1 MVKIG
6 FGVIGVSKNVF
17 ALTSLNF
24 IKLKAYG
31 KKFKKCYVII
41 YYMKSSYRVINKKT
55 KFLFSLLF
63 IHSF

>member
-1 MVKIG
+1 MVRIG
-6 FGVIGVSKNVF
+6 FGVIGVSKNVLD
-17 ALTSLNF
+17 LTSLNF

-41 YYMKSSYRVINKKT
+41 YDMKCSYRVINKKN
-55 KFLFSLLF
+55 LFSLLF